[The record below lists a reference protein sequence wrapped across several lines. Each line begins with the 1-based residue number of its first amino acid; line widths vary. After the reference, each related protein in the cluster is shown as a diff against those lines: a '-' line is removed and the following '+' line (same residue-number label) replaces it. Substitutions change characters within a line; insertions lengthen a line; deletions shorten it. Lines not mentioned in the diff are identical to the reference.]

1 MSKKEG
7 YSVEGLFGTIK
18 HYDSKGHKIGESVP
32 SVFGG
37 YNNYDS
43 KGHRIGET
51 RPSFLGYTSYDAKGH
66 KLGTTSQGFFGT
78 NHYDASGRKAGSSL
92 PGFFGTNTYGSGS
105 SGVDL
110 ISKAGAAAALERDPR
125 FGIRPDVSPHPFYTE
140 QALGVNKPAAPA
152 RPEKSARPP
161 VQSAQEPARAETLC
175 YVIAF
180 APGETRKLYYLCTG
194 SVRVG
199 DRVRVTDREAPVTVQ
214 AVVETIPEACPFARL
229 HAGKVL
235 SRES

>member
-51 RPSFLGYTSYDAKGH
+51 RPGFLGYTSYDAKGH
-66 KLGTTSQGFFGT
+66 KIGATSQGFFGA
-78 NHYDASGRKAGSSL
+78 NHYDASGRKTGSSL

-105 SGVDL
+105 GGADL
-110 ISKAGAAAALERDPR
+110 IGKASAAAALERDPR
-125 FGIRPDVSPHPFYTE
+125 FGIRPGVSPHPFYTE
-140 QALGVNKPAAPA
+140 QALDVKKPAALAGPA
-152 RPEKSARPP
+152 KSAQPP
-161 VQSAQEPARAETLC
+161 VQSAQEHVRTETLR
-175 YVIAF
+175 YAIAF

-199 DRVRVTDREAPVTVQ
+199 DRVRVTGRESPVTVQ
-214 AVVETIPEACPFARL
+214 AVVETIPDACPFDL
-229 HAGKVL
+229 QHAEKVL